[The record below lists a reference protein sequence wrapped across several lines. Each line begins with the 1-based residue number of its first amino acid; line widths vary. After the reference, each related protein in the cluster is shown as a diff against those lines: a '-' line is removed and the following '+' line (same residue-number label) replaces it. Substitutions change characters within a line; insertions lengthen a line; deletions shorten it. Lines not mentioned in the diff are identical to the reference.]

1 MKTPS
6 AHDNPQRE
14 GRETR
19 RRDMLFSPFSNRV
32 TFLMGFGRGGGGH
45 FTQTLAFLLALTDKN
60 DNNKVPHSPPVEKS
74 GYTHGLKS
82 SFFKNF
88 QAVNH

>member
-1 MKTPS
+1 MIILNVRDVRRGGEICYFPPS
-6 AHDNPQRE
+6 PIV
-14 GRETR
+14 
-19 RRDMLFSPFSNRV
+19 LPFSWG
-32 TFLMGFGRGGGGH
+32 LGGGGGH

>member
-1 MKTPS
+1 MHCSLIKLYPNLDWAFTSSSSFFSLEGVKQVKTPS

-32 TFLMGFGRGGGGH
+32 TFLMGFGRGGGG
-45 FTQTLAFLLALTDKN
+45 TL
-60 DNNKVPHSPPVEKS
+60 HRR
-74 GYTHGLKS
+74 
-82 SFFKNF
+82 
-88 QAVNH
+88 